1 MRLTIA
7 MLGLFCLDAPVARAA
22 VETTCGAHQHV
33 AVEKDEDEG
42 GTIKRC
48 VCDEGW
54 NAGGPGAPC
63 RRTDPGRS
71 AGKAKPKR

>member
-7 MLGLFCLDAPVARAA
+7 ALCLLCLGAPAARAA
-22 VETTCGAHQHV
+22 DPKCGAHQHV

-42 GTIKRC
+42 SMVKRC

-54 NAGGPGAPC
+54 NANGPGTPC
-63 RRTDPGRS
+63 KKTKPTKS
-71 AGKAKPKR
+71 TGKTEK